1 MSNRET
7 EQLVASAFRY
17 FKSEAKR
24 ERAGR
29 NADVEKIVRAVD
41 RRIAREREAARFWA
55 TVDRVHE
62 LARRGADD
70 AEQVRRGWE

>member
-29 NADVEKIVRAVD
+29 NADVEKIVQAVN

-55 TVDRVHE
+55 TVDRVQD
-62 LARRGADD
+62 LARRATED
-70 AEQVRRGWE
+70 AERIRRGWE